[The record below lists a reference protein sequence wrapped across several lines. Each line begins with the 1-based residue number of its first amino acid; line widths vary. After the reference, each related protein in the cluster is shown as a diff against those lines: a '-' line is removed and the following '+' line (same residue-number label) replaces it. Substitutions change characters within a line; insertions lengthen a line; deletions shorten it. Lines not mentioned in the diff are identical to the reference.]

1 MVEMG
6 VQPASLT
13 RSTTLQTNFA
23 KSLKTFLV
31 CLKFSLFEELRV
43 MAGLMLVRDVMTK
56 EPRVV
61 RRDTSVQEVV
71 ATMNK
76 FDISS
81 VIVVQE
87 KRPVGIITH
96 KDIISKIVQ
105 PRIPPDAVK
114 AIEIMSTPIV
124 TINEDAT
131 IEEAAKL
138 LEKKHI
144 KKLAVVR
151 GNELVGIITSTD
163 LVREEPKLT
172 ELLEELHKK

>member
-1 MVEMG
+1 
-6 VQPASLT
+6 L
-13 RSTTLQTNFA
+13 
-23 KSLKTFLV
+23 
-31 CLKFSLFEELRV
+31 
-43 MAGLMLVRDVMTK
+43 AGLMLVRDIMTK

-81 VIVVQE
+81 IIVVQE

-124 TINEDAT
+124 TINEDAS

-138 LEKKHI
+138 MAKKRI

-151 GNELVGIITSTD
+151 DDELVGIVTSTD
-163 LVREEPKLT
+163 LVREAPKLT
-172 ELLEELHKK
+172 GLIEELLKR

>member
-1 MVEMG
+1 M
-6 VQPASLT
+6 S
-13 RSTTLQTNFA
+13 
-23 KSLKTFLV
+23 
-31 CLKFSLFEELRV
+31 
-43 MAGLMLVRDVMTK
+43 VRDVMTK

-71 ATMNK
+71 ATMSK

-81 VIVVQE
+81 IIVVQE

-114 AIEIMSTPIV
+114 ALEIMSTPVV
-124 TINEDAT
+124 TIHEDAS
-131 IEEAAKL
+131 IEEAARL
-138 LEKKHI
+138 MAKKRI

-151 GNELVGIITSTD
+151 DNELMGILTSAD
-163 LVREEPKLT
+163 LVRVEPTLT
-172 ELLEELHKK
+172 RLLEELIKK

>member
-1 MVEMG
+1 
-6 VQPASLT
+6 L
-13 RSTTLQTNFA
+13 
-23 KSLKTFLV
+23 
-31 CLKFSLFEELRV
+31 
-43 MAGLMLVRDVMTK
+43 AGLMSVRDAMTK

-81 VIVVQE
+81 IIVVQE

-105 PRIPPDAVK
+105 PRIPPEAVT
-114 AIEIMSTPIV
+114 ALEVMSRPIV
-124 TINEDAT
+124 TINEDAS
-131 IEEAAKL
+131 IEEAARL
-138 LEKKHI
+138 MAKKHI

-151 GNELVGIITSTD
+151 GDELVGIITSAD
-163 LVREEPKLT
+163 LVRTAPKIT
-172 ELLEELHKK
+172 ELLEELLKK